1 MSEYFEIGVGPNI
14 LTQLGHGIAGIG
26 LETINATIQWVKKA
40 PGISGTRESQDGDL
54 FRLGR
59 GGMLP

>member
-26 LETINATIQWVKKA
+26 LAGCGK
-40 PGISGTRESQDGDL
+40 TRS
-54 FRLGR
+54 FS
-59 GGMLP
+59 LPNRY